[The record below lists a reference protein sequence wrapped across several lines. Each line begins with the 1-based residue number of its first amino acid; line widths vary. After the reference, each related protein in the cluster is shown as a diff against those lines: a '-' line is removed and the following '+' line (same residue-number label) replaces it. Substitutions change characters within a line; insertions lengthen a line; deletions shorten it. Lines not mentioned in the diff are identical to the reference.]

1 MQFIANKTYT
11 LRLATD
17 HESIMTFRITRRSQ
31 ASVWLQRLS
40 SEGKATGEPVRRSV
54 VPHNGNE
61 TCFPLA
67 RYSMAPIL
75 SAEKLA

>member
-1 MQFIANKTYT
+1 MQFISGKTYT

-17 HESIMTFRITRRSQ
+17 HDSIMAFRIARRSQ

-40 SEGKATGEPVRRSV
+40 SEGQPTGEPVRRSI
-54 VPHNGNE
+54 VPHNGSE
-61 TCFPLA
+61 TCFPLG

-75 SAEKLA
+75 SAEKIT